1 MGAVPFKGDG
11 FKKAIEAMEPI
22 DVGEVI
28 DLSGLS
34 DLLDSISGVENYADR
49 KQLTDEAIKIAQ
61 QQTKLMQAEER
72 NLNTRAALVAKELA
86 NIQMLTGEQ
95 SNVIEIDAHG
105 VEKQDCEGST
115 ECQAFELDCE

>member
-115 ECQAFELDCE
+115 ECQAFELDCG